1 MTQSNILS
9 REQAVYIGLEST
21 FGVTPSGSFPNAM
34 TRFVAAEPVIVDGA
48 VREMLD
54 VNDIRTRRL
63 DALQPV
69 QGLEIASKLT
79 LPQLLKATPSASQL
93 TAGTAPANLTP
104 RILLTHV
111 FGQENASQGDVVSV
125 ATSTTQFDVANP
137 GRFRIGT
144 FIAVEVAGQM
154 EYAIITAKVTNTLT
168 VAPDLS
174 ATPTLGGIVRNLYNY
189 APAETHSSS
198 ITAQIAYVN
207 DATAQYTFN
216 GCHGGVKFNF
226 GEFGKL
232 VTMSS
237 EFTSTSYTGPT
248 AQGLS
253 TATATDEMGRGFPLA
268 PDVLLFTSAPDR
280 AVKLVCEKFAIEFN
294 NAFEMVRDPSA
305 VQTVNSVVNTAGRP
319 RAGKVMLTLRFDSDY
334 GTSFDAETQYG
345 MVIAQRIG
353 SGTTASY
360 WIWSMP
366 TMKLTAQPKLT
377 KVGERLY
384 MDLEFSLLQSTVIAP
399 VGGESAAQL
408 DFLYAPLGVAFG

>member
-1 MTQSNILS
+1 VTQSNILS
-9 REQAVYIGLEST
+9 REQAVYLGLEST
-21 FGVTPSGSFPNAM
+21 FGVTPAGSFPNAM

-54 VNDIRTRRL
+54 VNDIRVRRL
-63 DALQPV
+63 DAIQPV

-79 LPQLLKATPSASQL
+79 VSQLLKATPSASQL
-93 TAGTAPANLTP
+93 TAGTSPAALTP
-104 RILLTHV
+104 RILLTHA
-111 FGQENASQGDVVSV
+111 FGQENASQGDVVST
-125 ATSTTQFDVANP
+125 ATSATQFDVANP

-144 FIAVEVAGQM
+144 WIAVEVAGQM
-154 EYAIITAKVTNTLT
+154 EYALIVAKTSNTLS
-168 VAPDLS
+168 VVPDLS
-174 ATPTLGGIVRNLYNY
+174 AAPTLGGIVRNLYNY
-189 APAETHSSS
+189 VPAETHSNS

-207 DATAQYTFN
+207 DASAQYTFN

-319 RAGKVMLTLRFDSDY
+319 RAGKVMITLRFDSDY
-334 GTSFDAETQYG
+334 GTGFDAETQYG

>member
-34 TRFVAAEPVIVDGA
+34 ARFIASEPVIVDGA

-54 VNDIRTRRL
+54 VSDIRTRRL
-63 DALQPV
+63 DAIQPV

-79 LPQLLKATPSASQL
+79 VSQLLKATPSASQL

-144 FIAVEVAGQM
+144 WIAVEVAGQM
-154 EYAIITAKVTNTLT
+154 EYALIVAKTSNTLS
-168 VAPDLS
+168 VVPDLS
-174 ATPTLGGIVRNLYNY
+174 AAPTLGGIVRNLYNY
-189 APAETHSSS
+189 VPAETHSNS

-207 DATAQYTFN
+207 DASAQYTFN

-248 AQGLS
+248 AQSLS

-319 RAGKVMLTLRFDSDY
+319 RAGKVMITLRFDSDY

-384 MDLEFSLLQSTVIAP
+384 MDLEFSLLQSNLIAP

>member
-1 MTQSNILS
+1 MSQSNILN
-9 REQAVYIGLEST
+9 REQAIYIGLETT
-21 FGVTPSGSFPNAM
+21 FGVTPTGSFPNVM
-34 TRFVAAEPVIVDGA
+34 TRFIAAEPVGTDGA
-48 VREMLD
+48 TREMLE

-69 QGLEIASKLT
+69 QGLEIGSKLT

-93 TAGTAPANLTP
+93 TAGTSPASLTP

-144 FIAVEVAGQM
+144 WIAVEVAGQM
-154 EYAIITAKVTNTLT
+154 EYALITAKVSNTLT

-207 DATAQYTFN
+207 DSTAQYTFN

-226 GEFGKL
+226 GDFGKL
-232 VTMSS
+232 VTMST

-253 TATATDEMGRGFPLA
+253 TATATDEMGRGFPFQ
-268 PDVLLFTSAPDR
+268 PDVLLFSGAPDR
-280 AVKLVCEKFAIEFN
+280 AVKLVCEKFSIEYN
-294 NAFEMVRDPSA
+294 NNWEMVREPSA
-305 VQTVNSVVNTAGRP
+305 TQTVNSVVNTAGRP

-353 SGTTASY
+353 TGTTAAY

-366 TMKLTAQPKLT
+366 TMKLTAQPKTT

-384 MDLEFSLLQSTVIAP
+384 MDLEFSLLQSNLIAP

-408 DFLYAPLGVAFG
+408 DYLYAPLTVAFG